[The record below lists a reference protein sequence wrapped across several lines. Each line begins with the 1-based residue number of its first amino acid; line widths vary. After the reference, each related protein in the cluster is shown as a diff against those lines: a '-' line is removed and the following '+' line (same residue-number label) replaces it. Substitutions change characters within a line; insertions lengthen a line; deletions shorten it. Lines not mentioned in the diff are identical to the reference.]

1 MKLLLLGHS
10 LSAGGTER
18 QIVNLAKALAE
29 RSVEVHLA
37 TFYQGGRLE
46 QEVHSMSGVQFH
58 PLRKS
63 GLRDVVGF
71 GRHLR
76 RLIAERRFDVIYS
89 FLPSPNIAALVART
103 LRKRPIIVW
112 GMRLSPLNYRHYTSK
127 IKWSGRVERW
137 LFPLADHAV
146 FNSQAA
152 LNEWLNDGLAKS
164 KLTCIAN
171 GIETERYCLDPGARA
186 DVREELGLPESAKL
200 IGLVGRIE
208 PIKGHKTFLETA
220 QLLSRRAPDVNY
232 ICVGGARPGMRPY
245 AAELREYTARL
256 GMAETVRWLGDRP
269 DVARL
274 MAAMDVLTSS
284 SLGEGFPN
292 AVAEGMAC
300 GTPCVVT
307 DVGDSARIV
316 GDIGKVIPPED
327 SSSLA
332 DAWVSFLA
340 LSHSER
346 QELGRRSRCRV
357 ERLFSME
364 RMAEETLA
372 LLARIQPRTV

>member
-10 LSAGGTER
+10 LSTGGTER

-29 RSVEVHLA
+29 RNVEVHLA

-46 QEVHSMSGVQFH
+46 QEVHSTKRIQFH

-63 GLRDVVGF
+63 GPRDIVGF

-103 LRKRPIIVW
+103 LRERPRIVW

-152 LNEWLNDGLAKS
+152 LNEWLSDGLPKS
-164 KLTCIAN
+164 RLTCIAN
-171 GIETERYCLDPGARA
+171 GIETERFCQDPGARA
-186 DVREELGLPESAKL
+186 DVREELGLQESTRL
-200 IGLVGRIE
+200 VGIVGRIE
-208 PIKGHKTFLETA
+208 PIKGHWTFLEAA
-220 QLLSRRAPDVNY
+220 QLLSRRVPDINY
-232 ICVGGARPGMRPY
+232 ICVGGARPGMKSY
-245 AAELREYTARL
+245 AAELRDYTARL
-256 GMAETVRWLGDRP
+256 GLGKTVRWLGDRS
-269 DVARL
+269 DVPRL
-274 MAAMDVLTSS
+274 MAALDVLTSS

-300 GTPCVVT
+300 GIPCVVT
-307 DVGDSARIV
+307 DVGDSAKIV
-316 GDIGKVIPPED
+316 GDTGTVIPPQD
-327 SSSLA
+327 PASLA
-332 DAWVSFLA
+332 DAWARSLA

-346 QELGRRSRCRV
+346 QLLGSRSRCRV
-357 ERLFSME
+357 ERLFSVE
-364 RMAEETLA
+364 RMAEETLR
-372 LLARIQPRTV
+372 LLAHI